1 LTDHPVDALLAVTYK
16 CNARCTMCNIWRTP
30 AQNELSPEEWS
41 NVPPALRDINISGGE
56 PFLREDL
63 PSLVEVFRN
72 RCPRARIII
81 SSNGIG
87 PERIRG
93 VASLLVRIDPT
104 IGVGI
109 SIDGIGETHDRI
121 RGVRGA
127 YLQATES
134 LEILKGAGVKDL
146 RVAFTAVEQNLDEME
161 DVYEL
166 SRRLEVEFS
175 CVVAHDSEIYFRTEG
190 KFVKS
195 TGTLI
200 TRLNSVALKELAT
213 SSPKRWFRSYFY
225 KGLADYLRDGRRML
239 PCLAGDATLFID
251 PTGEVYPC
259 NVLGLSMGNIRDRA
273 FNELWSAEKA
283 VDVRRKVRAC
293 SRPCWMMCS
302 ARASIRENPFKAGAW
317 VARNKAMV
325 HLGRRSVL

>member
-1 LTDHPVDALLAVTYK
+1 MADYPVDALLAVTYR
-16 CNARCTMCNIWRTP
+16 CNARCVMCNIWRMP

-41 NVPPALRDINISGGE
+41 NVPSTLRDINISGGE
-56 PFLREDL
+56 PFLRDDL
-63 PSLVEVFRN
+63 PKLVAVFRK

-87 PERIRG
+87 PERIRLL
-93 VASLLVRIDPT
+93 APDLVRIDPA

-127 YLQATES
+127 YVEAMES
-134 LEILKGAGVKDL
+134 LEILKGAGVNDL

-166 SRRLEVEFS
+166 SRKLDVQYS
-175 CVVAHDSEIYFRTEG
+175 CVVAHDSDVYFRTKG

-195 TGTLI
+195 LDALTG
-200 TRLNSVALKELAT
+200 RLNSVALKELST
-213 SSPKRWFRSYFY
+213 SNPKRWFRSYFY
-225 KGLADYLRDGRRML
+225 KGLADYLRNGKRIL
-239 PCLAGDATLFID
+239 PCLAGVATVFID

-259 NVLGLSMGNIRDRA
+259 NVLDLSMGNLRDGA
-273 FNELWSAEKA
+273 FRELWRGESA
-283 VDVRRKVRAC
+283 VDVRRRVRSC

-302 ARASIRENPFKAGAW
+302 ARASIRKNPFKAGVW
-317 VARNKAMV
+317 VVSSKAMV
-325 HLGRRSVL
+325 HLGRRSIL